1 MECARLKAWEG
12 GSGFLGT
19 RSIISSS
26 WISSQET
33 NLGERGHCIES
44 ALRSEQPSKLEHD
57 ENEVADDNWKL
68 NRSPPAAQRSD
79 CSFKSRE
86 FPVRRGRFLFW
97 HSGFCPARDRHAS
110 SLHVQPSAA
119 LYFSTRP
126 GRGCPCTTLFGPDL
140 LLIIA
145 NEIR

>member
-44 ALRSEQPSKLEHD
+44 ALRPEQPSKLEHD

-68 NRSPPAAQRSD
+68 NRSPPATQRSD
-79 CSFKSRE
+79 CSFKISRIS
-86 FPVRRGRFLFW
+86 R
-97 HSGFCPARDRHAS
+97 SARP
-110 SLHVQPSAA
+110 LPI
-119 LYFSTRP
+119 L
-126 GRGCPCTTLFGPDL
+126 
-140 LLIIA
+140 
-145 NEIR
+145 E